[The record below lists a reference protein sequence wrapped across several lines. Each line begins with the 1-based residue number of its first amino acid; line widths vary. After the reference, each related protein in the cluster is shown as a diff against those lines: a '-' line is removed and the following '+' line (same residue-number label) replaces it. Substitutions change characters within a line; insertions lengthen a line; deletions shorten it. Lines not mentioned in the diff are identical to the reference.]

1 MNGTTEDSQGR
12 KGGRSS
18 AGEKTAQLIWWEIE
32 KSSISQCMKRF
43 AAVDMLFKEIQP
55 DRSGGAAGEPQGLEQ
70 TVALQTGG
78 DMNML
83 RGDTLP
89 KKKISEKA

>member
-1 MNGTTEDSQGR
+1 M
-12 KGGRSS
+12 K
-18 AGEKTAQLIWWEIE
+18 
-32 KSSISQCMKRF
+32 QC
-43 AAVDMLFKEIQP
+43 AAPGVRFKEIQP

-78 DMNML
+78 DMNVL

-89 KKKISEKA
+89 KKKKSEKA

>member
-1 MNGTTEDSQGR
+1 
-12 KGGRSS
+12 
-18 AGEKTAQLIWWEIE
+18 
-32 KSSISQCMKRF
+32 
-43 AAVDMLFKEIQP
+43 MLFKEIQP

-89 KKKISEKA
+89 KKKSEKA

>member
-1 MNGTTEDSQGR
+1 
-12 KGGRSS
+12 
-18 AGEKTAQLIWWEIE
+18 
-32 KSSISQCMKRF
+32 MKLF
-43 AAVDMLFKEIQP
+43 AATDMLFKKIQP

-70 TVALQTGG
+70 TVALQTGR

-89 KKKISEKA
+89 RKKKI